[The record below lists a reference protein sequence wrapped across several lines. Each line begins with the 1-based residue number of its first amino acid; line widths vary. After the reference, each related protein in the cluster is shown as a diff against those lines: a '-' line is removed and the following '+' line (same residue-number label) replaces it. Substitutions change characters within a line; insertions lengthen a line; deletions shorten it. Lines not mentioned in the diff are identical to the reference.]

1 MAQNKP
7 QKIYVFTIVAT
18 KKNNS
23 KEVIVTSK
31 TIEEDIAIK
40 DYFKLERKCNV
51 LKQEFKDVELRFD
64 VNNIEDSSL
73 NVLER
78 YNFFSKIEFERTKQR
93 LPFND

>member
-18 KKNNS
+18 KENNS
-23 KEVIVTSK
+23 REVIADSKVT
-31 TIEEDIAIK
+31 EENDAIRE
-40 DYFKLERKCNV
+40 YFKLERKCNS
-51 LKQEFKDVELRFD
+51 LKQEFKDTELHFD
-64 VNNIEDSSL
+64 VNNLEDSSL

-78 YNFFSKIEFERTKQR
+78 YNFFSKIQFEKDKQR

>member
-7 QKIYVFTIVAT
+7 QKLYVFTIVAT
-18 KKNNS
+18 KEDNS

-31 TIEEDIAIK
+31 TIKEDIAMQ

-64 VNNIEDSSL
+64 VNNLEDSRL

-78 YNFFSKIEFERTKQR
+78 YNFFSKIQFEKDKQR